1 MKVTLL
7 AIAKTKDKYLLSG
20 MEEYTKRLKRYATFT
35 YKELTYKI
43 KTEERKI
50 VLQKEQELIEQNT
63 KSSKIILFDEIGKE
77 FNSVEF
83 GKYIE
88 KLSVGGHSNLTFV
101 IGGAYGFSDEL
112 RKKAFGMISLSKMT
126 FTHQMVR
133 LIALEQIYRAFTII
147 KGEKYHH

>member
-7 AIAKTKDKYLLSG
+7 AIAKTKDTYLLTG
-20 MEEYTKRLKRYATFT
+20 MQEYQKRLKRYATFE

-43 KTEERKI
+43 KTDKRDT
-50 VLQKEQELIEQNT
+50 VLAKEQELIEQHAGNGT
-63 KSSKIILFDEIGKE
+63 LILFDEIGKQHT
-77 FNSVEF
+77 SVEF
-83 GKYIE
+83 GNYIS
-88 KLSVGGHSNLTFV
+88 KLSVNGQSNLVFV
-101 IGGAYGFSDEL
+101 IGGAYGFSDAL
-112 RKKAFGMISLSKMT
+112 KKKAFGMVSLSKMT